1 MSKFFLEQ
9 IVDKETEAIALSEYN
24 SQNEAERAYHKV
36 FSDSLPDESTTF
48 IRAKVINGQG
58 GQASPDL
65 KDVWKVTVPTP
76 EPNEGEDPEPTP
88 TEPTKYYFTQIRFF
102 VNPETPINRSMQAYD
117 TEREALEQY
126 HKILYSLM
134 ADPSIAAITVLI
146 EDKEG
151 GEIHR
156 RYWERIS

>member
-9 IVDKETEAIALSEYN
+9 IVDKETEAIALSEYD

-36 FSDSLPDESTTF
+36 FSDNLPDESTTF

-65 KDVWKVTVPTP
+65 KDVWKVPVPTP

-88 TEPTKYYFTQIRFF
+88 AEPTKYYFTQIRFF
-102 VNPETPINRSMQAYD
+102 VNPETPINRSMQDYD
-117 TEREALEQY
+117 TEREALEQF
-126 HKILYSLM
+126 HKLLYNLP
-134 ADPSIAAITVLI
+134 ADPAISAITVLI

-151 GEIHR
+151 NEQHR
-156 RYWERIS
+156 RYWERTA